1 MSAKLPARTW
11 PRDFVWG
18 VSTSAFQV
26 EGAAREDGRGP
37 SIWDTRCTLPGKVQ
51 MGGTGD
57 VACDHYHRYREDVA
71 IMESLGID
79 AYRFSI
85 AWPRVL
91 PAGRGKVNEAGMA
104 FYDRLVDALL
114 AAGIEPWACLYHW
127 DLPQAL
133 ENLGGWTS
141 RDSAG
146 WFADYAALMARRLGD
161 RVKRW
166 ITFNEFSVFTLFGYA
181 MDWCAPGLV
190 DRTANLR
197 AIHHVNL
204 AHGRGV
210 DVLRDTV
217 RDASIGAIHNRQAVR
232 PATPSE
238 ADRQAAEMLDV
249 HWNLAFPEPQLRA
262 TYPARLIDAIE
273 PWVEAGDM
281 AQICRR
287 IDWLGVNHYGPIFAK
302 ADPNAIWGFAWADP
316 PADAVVREDIGW
328 AIFPDA
334 FRDELIELSRR
345 YGLPVYVTENGCGS
359 VDTPDAS
366 GEVHDPRRIAY
377 LETYTAAMH
386 DAIRA
391 GADVRGYFVW
401 SLLDSFEWGAG
412 YTNPF
417 GLVHVDFATLKR
429 TPKASARWYANFI
442 EQARNGRT
450 GAGPQT
456 VDNAASRLPGDSR
469 RPPAAPRGQP

>member
-1 MSAKLPARTW
+1 MKTSMPTRTW

-37 SIWDTRCTLPGKVQ
+37 SIWDTRCTLPGKVYK
-51 MGGTGD
+51 GGSGD
-57 VACDHYHRYREDVA
+57 VSCDHYHRYPEDIA
-71 IMESLGID
+71 IMQSLGVD

-85 AWPRVL
+85 SWPRVL

-104 FYDRLVDALL
+104 FYDRLVDSLL

-127 DLPQAL
+127 DMPQAL
-133 ENLGGWTS
+133 ENLGGWAA

-146 WFADYAALMARRLGD
+146 WFADYSALMAQRLGD

-204 AHGRGV
+204 AHGRCV

-217 RDASIGAIHNRQAVR
+217 RDASIGAVHNRQVVR
-232 PATPSE
+232 PATASD
-238 ADRQAAEMLDV
+238 ADRSAAAMLDA

-262 TYPARLIDAIE
+262 TYPALLAEAIE
-273 PWVEAGDM
+273 PWVQAGDM

-287 IDWLGVNHYGPIFAK
+287 IDWLGLNHYGPIFAK
-302 ADPNAIWGFAWADP
+302 ADPAGIWGFAWSDT
-316 PADAVVREDIGW
+316 PADAPVREDIGW
-328 AIFPDA
+328 AIFPEA

-345 YGLPVYVTENGCGS
+345 YKLPVYVTENGCGTL
-359 VDTPDAS
+359 DQPDAT
-366 GEVHDPRRIAY
+366 GAVHDPKRVAY

-386 DAIRA
+386 DAISA

-417 GLVHVDFATLKR
+417 GIVHVDFETQKR
-429 TPKASARWYANFI
+429 TPKSSARWYANFI
-442 EQARNGRT
+442 EQARGT
-450 GAGPQT
+450 QAK
-456 VDNAASRLPGDSR
+456 
-469 RPPAAPRGQP
+469 PAAVTALRRRGVANRRG

>member
-1 MSAKLPARTW
+1 MKSSMSTRTW

-37 SIWDTRCTLPGKVQ
+37 SIWDTRCTLPGKVYK
-51 MGGTGD
+51 GGTGD
-57 VACDHYHRYREDVA
+57 VSCDHYHRYPEDIA
-71 IMESLGID
+71 IMRSLGVD

-104 FYDRLVDALL
+104 FYDRLVDSLL

-127 DLPQAL
+127 DMPQAL
-133 ENLGGWTS
+133 ENLGGWTA

-146 WFADYAALMARRLGD
+146 WFADYSALMAQRLGD

-166 ITFNEFSVFTLFGYA
+166 VTFNEFSVFTLFGYA
-181 MDWCAPGLV
+181 TDWCAPGVV

-204 AHGRGV
+204 AHGRCV

-217 RDASIGAIHNRQAVR
+217 RDASIGAIHNRQVVR
-232 PATPSE
+232 PATASE
-238 ADRQAAEMLDV
+238 ADRSAAAMLDA

-262 TYPARLIDAIE
+262 TYPDLLAEAIE
-273 PWVEAGDM
+273 PWVQAGDM

-287 IDWLGVNHYGPIFAK
+287 IDWLGLNHYGPIFAK
-302 ADPNAIWGFAWADP
+302 ADPSTIWGFAWGDA
-316 PADAVVREDIGW
+316 PADAPVREEIGW
-328 AIFPDA
+328 AIFPEA
-334 FRDELIELSRR
+334 FRDELIELSQR
-345 YGLPVYVTENGCGS
+345 YKLPVYVTENGCGS
-359 VDTPDAS
+359 LDTPDAT
-366 GEVHDPRRIAY
+366 GAIHDPRRVAY

-386 DAIRA
+386 EAISA

-417 GLVHVDFATLKR
+417 GIVHVDFETQKR
-429 TPKASARWYANFI
+429 TPKSSARWYADFI
-442 EQARNGRT
+442 KQARSTQGNPAEIT
-450 GAGPQT
+450 P
-456 VDNAASRLPGDSR
+456 LR
-469 RPPAAPRGQP
+469 RHGMANRRG

>member
-1 MSAKLPARTW
+1 MSTRTW

-37 SIWDTRCTLPGKVQ
+37 SIWDMRCTQPGKVYK
-51 MGGTGD
+51 GGTGD
-57 VACDHYHRYREDVA
+57 VSCDHYHRYPEDIA
-71 IMESLGID
+71 IMRSLGVD

-104 FYDRLVDALL
+104 FYDRLVDSLL

-127 DLPQAL
+127 DMPQAL

-146 WFADYAALMARRLGD
+146 WFADYSALMAQRLGD

-166 ITFNEFSVFTLFGYA
+166 VTFNEFSVFTLFGYA
-181 MDWCAPGLV
+181 TDWCAPGVV

-204 AHGRGV
+204 AHGRCV

-217 RDASIGAIHNRQAVR
+217 RDASIGAIHNRQVVR
-232 PATPSE
+232 PATESD
-238 ADRQAAEMLDV
+238 ADRGAAAMLDA

-262 TYPARLIDAIE
+262 TYPDLLAEAIE
-273 PWVEAGDM
+273 PWVQAGDM

-287 IDWLGVNHYGPIFAK
+287 IDWLGLNHYGPIFAK
-302 ADPNAIWGFAWADP
+302 ADPATIWGFAWGEA
-316 PADAVVREDIGW
+316 PADAPVREDIGW
-328 AIFPDA
+328 AIFPEA
-334 FRDELIELSRR
+334 FRDELIELSQR
-345 YGLPVYVTENGCGS
+345 YKLPVYVTENGCGS
-359 VDTPDAS
+359 LDSPDAT
-366 GEVHDPRRIAY
+366 GAVDDPRRVAY

-386 DAIRA
+386 DAISA

-417 GLVHVDFATLKR
+417 GIVHVDFETQKR
-429 TPKASARWYANFI
+429 TPKSSARWYANFI
-442 EQARNGRT
+442 EQARRT
-450 GAGPQT
+450 QENPSAITP
-456 VDNAASRLPGDSR
+456 LR
-469 RPPAAPRGQP
+469 RQGMAYRRG

>member
-1 MSAKLPARTW
+1 MPARAW

-18 VSTSAFQV
+18 VATSAFQV

-37 SIWDTRCTLPGKVQ
+37 SIWDTRCTLPGKIHK
-51 MGGTGD
+51 GGSAD
-57 VACDHYHRYREDVA
+57 VTCDHYHRYPEDIA
-71 IMESLGID
+71 MMRSLGVD

-85 AWPRVL
+85 SWPRVL
-91 PAGRGKVNEAGMA
+91 PVGRGKVNEAGMA
-104 FYDRLVDALL
+104 FYDRLVDSLL
-114 AAGIEPWACLYHW
+114 AADIEPWACLYHW
-127 DLPQAL
+127 DMPQAL
-133 ENLGGWTS
+133 EDLGGWAA

-146 WFADYAALMARRLGD
+146 WFADYSALMAQRLGD

-204 AHGRGV
+204 AHGRCV
-210 DVLRDTV
+210 DVLRDSV
-217 RDASIGAIHNRQAVR
+217 RDASIGAVHNRQVVL
-232 PATPSE
+232 PATPSD
-238 ADRQAAEMLDV
+238 ADRSAAAMLDA

-262 TYPARLIDAIE
+262 TYPALLAEAIE

-287 IDWLGVNHYGPIFAK
+287 IDWLGLNHYGPIFAK
-302 ADPNAIWGFAWADP
+302 ADPTTIWGFAWAAT
-316 PADAVVREDIGW
+316 PADAPVRADISW

-334 FRDELIELSRR
+334 FRDELIDLTQR
-345 YGLPVYVTENGCGS
+345 YKLPVYVTENGCGTLD
-359 VDTPDAS
+359 VPDAT
-366 GEVHDPRRIAY
+366 GAVHDPKRVAY

-386 DAIRA
+386 DAISA

-401 SLLDSFEWGAG
+401 SLLDGFEWGAG

-417 GLVHVDFATLKR
+417 GLLHVDFETQKR
-429 TPKASARWYANFI
+429 TPKSSARWYANFV
-442 EQARNGRT
+442 EQARST
-450 GAGPQT
+450 Q
-456 VDNAASRLPGDSR
+456 AS
-469 RPPAAPRGQP
+469 PAAVTPLRRRGVANRRG

>member
-1 MSAKLPARTW
+1 MKTNIPAHTW
-11 PRDFVWG
+11 PRDFTWG
-18 VSTSAFQV
+18 VATSAFQV

-37 SIWDTRCTLPGKVQ
+37 SIWDTRCTLPGKVHK
-51 MGGTGD
+51 GGSGD
-57 VACDHYHRYREDVA
+57 VSCDHYNRYPEDIA
-71 IMESLGID
+71 IMRSLGVD

-85 AWPRVL
+85 SWPRVL

-104 FYDRLVDALL
+104 FYDRLVDSLL
-114 AAGIEPWACLYHW
+114 AADIEPWACLYHW
-127 DLPQAL
+127 DMPQAL
-133 ENLGGWTS
+133 ENLGGWAA

-146 WFADYAALMARRLGD
+146 WFADYSALMAQRLGD

-204 AHGRGV
+204 AHGRCV
-210 DVLRDTV
+210 DVLRSNV
-217 RDASIGAIHNRQAVR
+217 RDASIGAIHNRQVVR
-232 PATPSE
+232 PATPSD
-238 ADRQAAEMLDV
+238 ADRSAAAMLDA

-262 TYPARLIDAIE
+262 TYPALLAEAIE
-273 PWVEAGDM
+273 PWVQAGDM

-287 IDWLGVNHYGPIFAK
+287 IDWLGLNHYGPIFAK
-302 ADPNAIWGFAWADP
+302 ADPTAIWGFGWADA
-316 PADAVVREDIGW
+316 PADAPVREDIGW

-334 FRDELIELSRR
+334 FRDELIELSQR
-345 YGLPVYVTENGCGS
+345 YKLPVYVTENGCGTL
-359 VDTPDAS
+359 DKPDAT
-366 GEVHDPRRIAY
+366 GAVHDPKRVAY

-386 DAIRA
+386 EAITA
-391 GADVRGYFVW
+391 GADVRGYFAW

-417 GLVHVDFATLKR
+417 GLVHVDFETQKRTLKS
-429 TPKASARWYANFI
+429 SARWYANFI
-442 EQARNGRT
+442 EQARSTQAN
-450 GAGPQT
+450 
-456 VDNAASRLPGDSR
+456 
-469 RPPAAPRGQP
+469 PAAVTSIRRRGAANRRG